1 MRQLYEAA
9 NGLEAHMI
17 VNLLDQQGLKTR
29 IDGEYLQ
36 GGIGELPAAGLVRIM
51 IDPAD
56 YAAGRDFIQRW
67 DAEQPRQAV
76 PVRSDKRRLH
86 LGALAL
92 GLALGAASTYG
103 LLRSP
108 VTTSGID
115 LNGDGIADERWTYSP
130 SGRATR
136 QTMDR
141 NFDGR
146 IDWIATFD
154 VRGQIDTAEADDDFN
169 GSFETRH
176 VYRRGSVEL
185 GETDTDGDTVI
196 DLRSY
201 YEHGVLV
208 RGEFLDPT
216 TARPVRIEHYRLG
229 KMTHAELDTD
239 ADGRMDTRISYD
251 RLGEP
256 VRREA
261 ILQARP

>member
-17 VNLLDQQGLKTR
+17 VNLLEQQGLKTR

-51 IDPAD
+51 IAPED

-67 DAEQPRQAV
+67 DAEQPRQAT
-76 PVRSDKRRLH
+76 PARSDKRRLH

-103 LLRSP
+103 FLRTP
-108 VTTSGID
+108 VKTSGID

-130 SGRATR
+130 SGRATQ

-146 IDWIATFD
+146 IDWIARYD

-169 GSFETRH
+169 GSFETRY
-176 VYRRGSVEL
+176 VYRRGNVEL
-185 GETDTDGDTVI
+185 VEVDTDGDTVT
-196 DLRSY
+196 DLRWRN
-201 YEHGVLV
+201 EHGVLV

-216 TARPVRIEHYRLG
+216 TARPVRVEHYRLG

-261 ILQARP
+261 ILPSRP